1 MSDIVVATRDDA
13 QRARVCDVLL
23 GGGYAVRSA
32 CSWSSLLEDMARPGT
47 RLVLVDGGPLSVLDG
62 PERARLVRE
71 IAASL
76 EHQPAVFAF
85 GASCPPLPP
94 TSIQTGTLR
103 RLVAGRVGPA
113 LGRDLLRLLGHLGVG
128 PRPLPVL
135 ANLARSPLPVCI
147 VGERGTGK
155 KHVARALHALGGG
168 GRLLS
173 VVNPEA
179 IALPEDPEGP
189 TQVPES
195 ICVALPGAWP
205 TEPLAHLRDRAEG
218 LGARLVVT
226 SREPPPPGAGQW
238 ALLLL
243 PPLRERPS
251 DLHALALHYLDL
263 HGHLLGLPRR
273 RFGRSLWALVH
284 AHGWPDNARELE
296 TFVVAVLSAVDR
308 PLIRAEDLPERVRA
322 LVVPRREDPLAS
334 ETRAFEAVVER
345 HLRRV
350 VDLYEPGGTAGLHSL
365 VLAGAERPLLR
376 LVLART
382 GGNRKAA
389 AEFLGISRNTL
400 AAHLG
405 ALGPSGGGGR

>member
-13 QRARVCDVLL
+13 LRARVCDVLL

-32 CSWSSLLEDMARPGT
+32 CSWARLLEDMSRPAT
-47 RLVLVDGGPLSVLDG
+47 RLVLVDGGPLSVLEAPG
-62 PERARLVRE
+62 RIPLLQE

-76 EHQPAVFAF
+76 EHQPALFAV
-85 GASCPPLPP
+85 GAPRPPLPSAP
-94 TSIQTGTLR
+94 LQPGPLR

-135 ANLARSPLPVCI
+135 ANLARSPLPVCL

-168 GRLLS
+168 GRLLALAS
-173 VVNPEA
+173 PDA
-179 IALPEDPEGP
+179 AALPDDPDIPG
-189 TQVPES
+189 QVPDTIYVS
-195 ICVALPGAWP
+195 LSGPWTP
-205 TEPLAHLRDRAEG
+205 EPIAVLRDRAET
-218 LGARLVVT
+218 LGARLVVAC
-226 SREPPPPGAGQW
+226 RDLPPSGAGQW
-238 ALLLL
+238 AVLRL
-243 PPLRERPS
+243 PPLRDRQG

-284 AHGWPDNARELE
+284 AHRWPDNARELE

-322 LVVPRREDPLAS
+322 LVVPHREDPLAS
-334 ETRAFEAVVER
+334 EARAFEAVVES

-350 VDLYEPGGTAGLHSL
+350 VDLYVPGGDTGLHTL

-376 LVLART
+376 LALART

-389 AEFLGISRNTL
+389 AAFLGISRNTL
-400 AAHLG
+400 AAHLEVLD
-405 ALGPSGGGGR
+405 LGDPGGR

>member
-1 MSDIVVATRDDA
+1 VSDIVVATRDDA
-13 QRARVCDVLL
+13 LRARVCDVLL

-32 CSWSSLLEDMARPGT
+32 CSWSRLLEDLARPGT
-47 RLVLVDGGPLSVLDG
+47 RLVLVDGGPHSVWDG
-62 PERARLVRE
+62 PGRAELLGEV
-71 IAASL
+71 AASL
-76 EHQPAVFAF
+76 EHQPAVFAV
-85 GASCPPLPP
+85 GAPCPPLPFAP
-94 TSIQTGTLR
+94 PQAGSLK

-113 LGRDLLRLLGHLGVG
+113 LGRDMLRLLGHLGVG

-135 ANLARSPLPVCI
+135 AALARNSLPVCL

-168 GRLLS
+168 GRLLTLAT
-173 VVNPEA
+173 PDPAA
-179 IALPEDPEGP
+179 IPDDGGDPALAPDSILVSLAGSWEL
-189 TQVPES
+189 ES
-195 ICVALPGAWP
+195 IAQ
-205 TEPLAHLRDRAEG
+205 LRDRAE
-218 LGARLVVT
+218 ARGGRLIVAC
-226 SREPPPPGAGQW
+226 REAPPSGAGQW
-238 ALLLL
+238 AFLLL
-243 PPLRERPS
+243 PPLRDRPG

-284 AHGWPDNARELE
+284 AHRWPDNARELE

-308 PLIRAEDLPERVRA
+308 PLIRAEDLPERVRS
-322 LVVPRREDPLAS
+322 LVVPRREHPLAS
-334 ETRAFEAVVER
+334 EARDFEAVVEN

-350 VDLYEPGGTAGLHSL
+350 VDLYQPGGDTGLHSL

-376 LVLART
+376 LALART

-400 AAHLG
+400 AAHLEVLDLEEG
-405 ALGPSGGGGR
+405 QGR